1 MSFYVTLPSDSSL
14 RYFPNN
20 KISSF
25 VIQLPSPILLEGRWE
40 VGLAEIIYPHT
51 WYNVNETNN
60 AFGFDLGDGKLITKK
75 IPPGSYETVP
85 DILKAMMLPSHE
97 GKISFKFNANN
108 KRVKIKTEKKSKVVL
123 IEGLCDLLGFH
134 PHVVEGVEESSF
146 VADPQAAFPVFYVY
160 SDIVQP
166 VVVGHVE
173 APLLRVVRISG
184 KDGDVVNAHYDRPHY
199 VPVIRQSFQTIEIEL
214 RLNSGALV
222 PFERGKVIIVLHFR
236 MQQIL

>member
-1 MSFYVTLPSDSSL
+1 MSFYLTLPADSSL
-14 RYFPNN
+14 HYFPN

-51 WYNVNETNN
+51 WYNVNEKNN
-60 AFGFDLGDGKLITKK
+60 IFGFDLGDGKLITRK

-85 DILKAMMLPSHE
+85 DILKAMLLPSHE
-97 GKISFKFNANN
+97 GKISFKFNANS

-123 IEGLCDLLGFH
+123 EEGLSDLLGFH
-134 PHVVEGVEESSF
+134 PHVVEGVAESSF

-173 APLLRVVRISG
+173 APLLRVVRI
-184 KDGDVVNAHYDRPHY
+184 
-199 VPVIRQSFQTIEIEL
+199 
-214 RLNSGALV
+214 
-222 PFERGKVIIVLHFR
+222 
-236 MQQIL
+236 

>member
-1 MSFYVTLPSDSSL
+1 MSFYLTLPADSSL
-14 RYFPNN
+14 HYFPN

-51 WYNVNETNN
+51 WYNVNEKNN
-60 AFGFDLGDGKLITKK
+60 IFGFDLGDGKLITRT

-85 DILKAMMLPSHE
+85 DILKAMLLPSHE
-97 GKISFKFNANN
+97 GKISFKFNANS
-108 KRVKIKTEKKSKVVL
+108 KRVKIRTEKKLKVVL
-123 IEGLCDLLGFH
+123 EEGLSDLLGFL
-134 PHVVEGVEESSF
+134 PHDVDEGVAQSSF

-173 APLLRVVRISG
+173 APLLRVVRI
-184 KDGDVVNAHYDRPHY
+184 
-199 VPVIRQSFQTIEIEL
+199 
-214 RLNSGALV
+214 
-222 PFERGKVIIVLHFR
+222 
-236 MQQIL
+236 